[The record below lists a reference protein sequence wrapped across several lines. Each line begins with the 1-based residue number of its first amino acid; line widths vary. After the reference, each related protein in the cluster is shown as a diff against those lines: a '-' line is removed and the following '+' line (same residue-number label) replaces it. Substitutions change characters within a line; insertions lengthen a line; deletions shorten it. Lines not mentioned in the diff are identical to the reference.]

1 MCVKRGFDLRLY
13 RAAAHE
19 LSHRVESRRRVPLE
33 DARWR
38 ACPLEDA
45 RWRACPLEDA
55 RWRACPLEDV
65 RWRAC
70 PLEDVCSGAEMTAQG
85 AAGEAASALC
95 RQPVTAPPA
104 AQEEPLHVQMVSS
117 MRIGRN
123 VNYRILDIDWC
134 TSDKV
139 VLASDDGCIRVL
151 EMAMKS
157 ASYRMDEQDLTDPVW
172 CPYLL
177 VPRAALTLKAFLLL
191 QPWSGTFTMDITQV
205 DYQEKGE
212 IKGLIQEQL
221 NSLSNDM
228 KSALQDPELSL
239 LQRCLLVSR

>member
-1 MCVKRGFDLRLY
+1 MLIVNALQWPPGRLY
-13 RAAAHE
+13 RPFIKTCHDFCCD
-19 LSHRVESRRRVPLE
+19 L
-33 DARWR
+33 
-38 ACPLEDA
+38 
-45 RWRACPLEDA
+45 
-55 RWRACPLEDV
+55 
-65 RWRAC
+65 
-70 PLEDVCSGAEMTAQG
+70 GFF
-85 AAGEAASALC
+85 SAVLP
-95 RQPVTAPPA
+95 Q
-104 AQEEPLHVQMVSS
+104 VQMVSS

-157 ASYRMDEQDLTDPVW
+157 ASYRMDEQDLTGETGTQKVEARCDLTRDFFSKGFSARLKHFCGGALMLTGVASCFILFDVRPAPLDPVW

-205 DYQEKGE
+205 
-212 IKGLIQEQL
+212 
-221 NSLSNDM
+221 
-228 KSALQDPELSL
+228 
-239 LQRCLLVSR
+239 